1 MFNVDDRV
9 MEGQGINSV
18 DELPS
23 LDAFDNFKQSVS
35 ASFDKFTMTSQLN
48 SGNRYYTA
56 EFDKRISELKTDD
69 PMKQKWLDTYKNT
82 PDPNKSLFERLD
94 KEGRISLN
102 EDGTLSTTDP
112 YSKQFAREFSWQVK
126 GYFTAKN
133 LGLNTEAVRGQV
145 NEEMGKKVKDT
156 EEILRKTSGV
166 GGVAGEIVGTM
177 GGFVT
182 DPFGMATLPLGAPVR
197 GAGLVLNAA
206 KAFGQEFAIGVATE
220 AVSQT
225 ANFKWKNDIGMKHDL
240 ADAFYETALSGVAG
254 GIIRSGGS
262 IAIDSMKLSKMDW
275 NLEAFDAFD
284 RITYGT
290 NTMKQTDTLHALEKT
305 YDDKVNNRTVNI
317 EHITTDNPTAVAD
330 DFLGGKSMWSK
341 ADEEFTN
348 IEMPAPE
355 KVLEIEEL
363 GYNTNSKAELEAF
376 DLELQNIEKGL
387 AECLS

>member
-23 LDAFDNFKQSVS
+23 LDAFDNFKQAMS

-56 EFDKRISELKTDD
+56 EFDKKITELKTDD
-69 PMKQKWLDTYKNT
+69 PTKQKWLDTYKNST
-82 PDPNKSLFERLD
+82 DPNKSLFERLD
-94 KEGRISLN
+94 KEGRIAFN
-102 EDGTLSTTDP
+102 EDGTLSATDP
-112 YSKQFAREFSWQVK
+112 YAKQYTREFADQVK

-145 NEEMGKKVKDT
+145 NEEMGKKVKEVEDVLKKT
-156 EEILRKTSGV
+156 EGFGGFV
-166 GGVAGEIVGTM
+166 GEALGTM

-182 DPFGMATLPLGAPVR
+182 DPFGMATLPLGAPAR

-206 KAFGQEFAIGVATE
+206 KAFGQEFVIGVATE
-220 AVSQT
+220 AVSQG
-225 ANFKWKNDIGMKHDL
+225 ANYKWKNDIGMQHDL
-240 ADAFYETALSGVAG
+240 ADAFYETALSGLAG
-254 GIIRSGGS
+254 GLIRSGGS

-290 NTMKQTDTLHALEKT
+290 KTMKQIDVLSALEKV
-305 YDDKVNNRTVNI
+305 YDDKVTGRTVNI
-317 EHITTDNPTAVAD
+317 EHIIEDNPTAVVD
-330 DFLGGKSMWSK
+330 EVLGGKSMWSK

>member
-23 LDAFDNFKQSVS
+23 LDAFDNFKQAMS

-56 EFDKRISELKTDD
+56 EFDKKITELKTDD
-69 PMKQKWLDTYKNT
+69 PTKQKWLDTYKNST
-82 PDPNKSLFERLD
+82 DPNKSLFERLD
-94 KEGRISLN
+94 KEGRIAFN
-102 EDGTLSTTDP
+102 EDGTLSATDP
-112 YSKQFAREFSWQVK
+112 YAKQYTREFADQVK

-145 NEEMGKKVKDT
+145 NEEMGKKVKEV
-156 EEILRKTSGV
+156 EEILKKTEGF
-166 GGVAGEIVGTM
+166 GGVAGEVLGTM

-182 DPFGMATLPLGAPVR
+182 DPFGMATLPLGAPAR

-206 KAFGQEFAIGVATE
+206 KAFGQEFVIGVATE
-220 AVSQT
+220 TVSQA

-240 ADAFYETALSGVAG
+240 ADAFYETALSGLAG
-254 GIIRSGGS
+254 GLIRSGGS

-290 NTMKQTDTLHALEKT
+290 KTLKQTDVLSALEKV
-305 YDDKVNNRTVNI
+305 YDDKVSGRSVNV
-317 EHITTDNPTAVAD
+317 EHIIDDNPTNVVD
-330 DFLGGKSMWSK
+330 EVLGGKSMWSK

>member
-23 LDAFDNFKQSVS
+23 LDAFDNFKQAMS

-56 EFDKRISELKTDD
+56 EFDKKITELKTDD
-69 PMKQKWLDTYKNT
+69 PTKQKWLDTYKNST
-82 PDPNKSLFERLD
+82 DPNKSLFERLD
-94 KEGRISLN
+94 KEGRIAFN
-102 EDGTLSTTDP
+102 EDGTLSATDP
-112 YSKQFAREFSWQVK
+112 YAKQYTREFADQVK

-145 NEEMGKKVKDT
+145 NEEMGKKVKEVEDVLKKT
-156 EEILRKTSGV
+156 EGFGGFV
-166 GGVAGEIVGTM
+166 GEALGTM

-182 DPFGMATLPLGAPVR
+182 DPFGMATLPLGAPAR

-206 KAFGQEFAIGVATE
+206 KAFGQEFVIGVATE
-220 AVSQT
+220 AVSQG
-225 ANFKWKNDIGMKHDL
+225 ANYKWKNDIGMQHDL
-240 ADAFYETALSGVAG
+240 ADAFYETALSGLAG
-254 GIIRSGGS
+254 GLIRSGGS

-290 NTMKQTDTLHALEKT
+290 KTMKQTDVLSALEKV
-305 YDDKVNNRTVNI
+305 YDDKVTGRTVNI
-317 EHITTDNPTAVAD
+317 EHIIEDNPTAVVD
-330 DFLGGKSMWSK
+330 EVLGGKSMWSK